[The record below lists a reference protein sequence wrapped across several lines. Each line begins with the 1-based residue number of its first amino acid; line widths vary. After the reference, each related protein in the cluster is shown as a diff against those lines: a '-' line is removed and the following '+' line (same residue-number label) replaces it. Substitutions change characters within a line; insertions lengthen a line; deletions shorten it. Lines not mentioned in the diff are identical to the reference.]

1 MYICKKSV
9 TMERKKE
16 GFTNQRAIVLPEAIK
31 KILVGNELTN
41 LLYVTDIG
49 YYPHATGHYRARRYG
64 SQQHILIY
72 CTEGEGWYSI
82 HGQRQKVCKDQFF
95 IIEAGLPHIYAAS
108 ENSPLL
114 LLP

>member
-1 MYICKKSV
+1 
-9 TMERKKE
+9 MERKKE

-72 CTEGEGWYSI
+72 CTE
-82 HGQRQKVCKDQFF
+82 
-95 IIEAGLPHIYAAS
+95 
-108 ENSPLL
+108 
-114 LLP
+114 

>member
-1 MYICKKSV
+1 
-9 TMERKKE
+9 MERKKE
-16 GFTNQRAIVLPEAIK
+16 GFTNQRAIVLPEAYK
-31 KILVGNELTN
+31 KNIGRHELTN

-95 IIEAGLPHIYAAS
+95 ITEAGLPHI
-108 ENSPLL
+108 
-114 LLP
+114 